1 MSVKRQTTIDREMY
15 VVVVC
20 MVEGGAG
27 EVLGWG
33 EVELTIGETRSGRGT
48 LTMSPGTTLAS

>member
-1 MSVKRQTTIDREMY
+1 MSVKRQTRIDREMY

-20 MVEGGAG
+20 MTEGGG
-27 EVLGWG
+27 EVVGLG
-33 EVELTIGETRSGRGT
+33 EVELIIGETRSERGT

>member
-1 MSVKRQTTIDREMY
+1 
-15 VVVVC
+15 
-20 MVEGGAG
+20 MVEGGGG